1 MPGVRSVV
9 MLFLLAGLL
18 LSGGLS
24 GDGFFGPG
32 VAAAATGDGEDT
44 IPLVTADEF
53 MEWLEGKDLA
63 FLEMWDPG
71 CPFCR
76 MAEPVLSRLSEEMNL
91 NLVKV
96 DINEPENLWLV
107 RELNLTQTP
116 TIWAFVDGR
125 AVQPPI
131 VGYLGEEG
139 YRETFEAITRFAEK
153 RRAQA
158 SASAQ

>member
-1 MPGVRSVV
+1 MSRARSVV
-9 MLFLLAGLL
+9 VLLLLAGVVLAAGAWGAGFL
-18 LSGGLS
+18 GSGT
-24 GDGFFGPG
+24 
-32 VAAAATGDGEDT
+32 AAAAAGDEEDT

-63 FLEMWDPG
+63 FLEFWDPG

-76 MAEPVLSRLSEEMNL
+76 MAGPVLSRLAEEMNL

-96 DINEPENLWLV
+96 DINDPANLWLV

-116 TIWAFVDGR
+116 TIWAFIDGR

-139 YRETFEAITRFAEK
+139 YRETFAAIARFAEK
-153 RRAQA
+153 RRARA
-158 SASAQ
+158 AAAAQ